1 MSQFSELSLD
11 ELREAARMV
20 LLNGGPDDF
29 HEMTVE
35 LDRRGIGPDG
45 EPEPD
50 TAIGVGD
57 TVLPD
62 ANPRKAIIGG
72 VAYYALCWMQPGPGQ
87 FSTCDRVLGH
97 EGGHS
102 WESGL

>member
-1 MSQFSELSLD
+1 MSYDDRSLESAED
-11 ELREAARMV
+11 FEPTDGQWAEWREANDN
-20 LLNGGPDDF
+20 LYEGL
-29 HEMTVE
+29 
-35 LDRRGIGPDG
+35 G
-45 EPEPD
+45 ETLEPD
-50 TAIGVGD
+50 TTIGVGD

-62 ANPRKAIIGG
+62 ANPRKAVIGG